1 MITHDITRLI
11 ALLAQTIEI
20 PLFFSLGEGESASS
34 AGTPADSNDIIQ
46 EA

>member
-11 ALLAQTIEI
+11 ALLAQTIDI
-20 PLFFSLGEGESASS
+20 PLFFSLGKRENASS
-34 AGTPADSNDIIQ
+34 AGAPADSNDKIQ